1 MYRWAFIT
9 LNSAQWEETRMVIS
23 LMSIPILQIILLTW
37 ISRALGIEVAVTGT
51 KVRGSILEHLSP
63 ASLTL
68 SGLKRRN

>member
-51 KVRGSILEHLSP
+51 VRGSILEHLSP
-63 ASLTL
+63 ARLTL

>member
-1 MYRWAFIT
+1 
-9 LNSAQWEETRMVIS
+9 MVLS

-37 ISRALGIEVAVTGT
+37 ISRALGIEVAVAGT
-51 KVRGSILEHLSP
+51 VRGSILEHLSP